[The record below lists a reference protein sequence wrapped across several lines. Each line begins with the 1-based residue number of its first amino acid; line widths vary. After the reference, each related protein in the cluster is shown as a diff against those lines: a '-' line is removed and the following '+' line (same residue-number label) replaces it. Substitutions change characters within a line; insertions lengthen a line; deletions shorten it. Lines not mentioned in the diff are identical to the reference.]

1 MNLEC
6 RSQNTDDLFSVV
18 ETDLGPDY
26 MVSFSP
32 GWNFAPPTGLKYC
45 YDYMHNFSP
54 GTKRKF
60 PWESLLRCENTVNA
74 HARVPFSARAEI
86 PFRLHGT
93 FSDFE
98 ARLAGLNTSPC
109 DRQLGFQGICF
120 RTRAEISARDEIRH
134 VIRPLGSKAESLP
147 SGIISITSAC
157 TEFSCT
163 QPSTTNLSCL
173 EPITNTQQSSL
184 LMLQFHQ
191 VLEKSRLYSLWPQHQ
206 HNKFRLSVV
215 LSLGCLCNPSPR
227 ALWDSNKYG
236 GPKRACSCVKYMP
249 SVCIED

>member
-1 MNLEC
+1 MLAITWIFQPVWRALHAQFQPGRET
-6 RSQNTDDLFSVV
+6 QISV
-18 ETDLGPDY
+18 
-26 MVSFSP
+26 
-32 GWNFAPPTGLKYC
+32 
-45 YDYMHNFSP
+45 
-54 GTKRKF
+54 RKF
-60 PWESLLRCENTVNA
+60 TEVRNTVNA

-98 ARLAGLNTSPC
+98 ARLAGLNPSPC
-109 DRQLGFQGICF
+109 NRQLGFQGICF

-134 VIRPLGSKAESLP
+134 VIRPLGSTAESLP

-173 EPITNTQQSSL
+173 EPITNTQRSSL

-191 VLEKSRLYSLWPQHQ
+191 VLEKSRLYSL
-206 HNKFRLSVV
+206 
-215 LSLGCLCNPSPR
+215 
-227 ALWDSNKYG
+227 
-236 GPKRACSCVKYMP
+236 
-249 SVCIED
+249 